1 MQAVQRRTSAGRR
14 RWKAGNWCSGREV
27 PQAEQTIFSAVV
39 VVAGVAG
46 AIEGAAN
53 AGAVDGAGANASI
66 GAAAMVAGAGANA
79 PPNSGAAKVAAAM
92 GPG

>member
-1 MQAVQRRTSAGRR
+1 MMQAVQRRTSAGRR

-39 VVAGVAG
+39 VAAGVAG

-53 AGAVDGAGANASI
+53 AGAVDGAGANA
-66 GAAAMVAGAGANA
+66 

-92 GPG
+92 GLGPG